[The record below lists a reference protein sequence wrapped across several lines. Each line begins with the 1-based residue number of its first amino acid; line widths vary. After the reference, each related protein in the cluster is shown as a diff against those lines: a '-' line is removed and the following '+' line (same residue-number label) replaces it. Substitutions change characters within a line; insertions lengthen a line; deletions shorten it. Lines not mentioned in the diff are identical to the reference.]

1 MDTNRVRKPHLCG
14 NTMEFYQRN
23 GNQRR
28 HYHSKLQG
36 SRSVT
41 YTYSDPYGN
50 AMSARIALADGGLCQ
65 HCRLPHYHQR

>member
-28 HYHSKLQG
+28 HYHRKLQG
-36 SRSVT
+36 CGILKP
-41 YTYSDPYGN
+41 YTYAHSNTNPNTNSNRN
-50 AMSARIALADGGLCQ
+50 ADT
-65 HCRLPHYHQR
+65 